1 MSAFL
6 RVQTTAAT
14 IDPPLAPDM
23 IAGKTPSSQSAFT
36 TPIWK
41 NRKLPEPESNSA
53 ERP

>member
-6 RVQTTAAT
+6 RVQTIAAT

-23 IAGKTPSSQSAFT
+23 IDGSTPSDQSAFT
-36 TPIWK
+36 TPMWK
-41 NRKLPEPESNSA
+41 KRKLPDPESSSA

>member
-1 MSAFL
+1 MSASL

-23 IAGKTPSSQSAFT
+23 IAGSTPSDQSALT

-41 NRKLPEPESNSA
+41 KRKLPDPDRSSA